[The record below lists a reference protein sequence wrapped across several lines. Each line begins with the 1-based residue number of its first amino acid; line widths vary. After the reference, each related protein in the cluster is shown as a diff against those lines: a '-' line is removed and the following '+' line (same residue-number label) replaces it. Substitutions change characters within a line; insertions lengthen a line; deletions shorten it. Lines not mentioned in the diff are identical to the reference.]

1 MGRGLSLSP
10 CPPPGDSCSLRPLSH
25 IPPPPAT
32 LWHPHFWDLCW
43 AHPKNHPGGIQKDPR
58 VGPDSPHLPP
68 AMPLSFPGVKG
79 SIQQPPNFEG
89 LLGHPPALKGGW
101 TQGKGRLGSRW
112 KPAAPAPGASQA
124 GGDFSA
130 RFNPS
135 WQVPGG
141 LSRAGDAAWMCTT
154 TTSKCISFL
163 EPRGEAGGIGAAQEN
178 ACAHPLSPTRV
189 PNSPRSFLFT
199 PFLNTDAFTS
209 REPSWQEV
217 VVLLKSSCFLAK
229 VRPALSPPNLW
240 GSPATGDT
248 SSPFLF
254 SSEQGPG
261 LTWGCAALGRL
272 SQGMAAGG
280 GSEATRTPEAGSC
293 LPLAKSSCGAQ
304 LRAGLR
310 TQPGGRTSVFIRC

>member
-1 MGRGLSLSP
+1 M
-10 CPPPGDSCSLRPLSH
+10 D
-25 IPPPPAT
+25 
-32 LWHPHFWDLCW
+32 
-43 AHPKNHPGGIQKDPR
+43 PGGNQQHWSQVLHKQARISQP
-58 VGPDSPHLPP
+58 GLT
-68 AMPLSFPGVKG
+68 FPGRC
-79 SIQQPPNFEG
+79 QE
-89 LLGHPPALKGGW
+89 
-101 TQGKGRLGSRW
+101 
-112 KPAAPAPGASQA
+112 
-124 GGDFSA
+124 
-130 RFNPS
+130 
-135 WQVPGG
+135 PGG
-141 LSRAGDAAWMCTT
+141 PSRAGDAAWMCTT
-154 TTSKCISFL
+154 TSKCLSFL

-310 TQPGGRTSVFIRC
+310 TQPGGRSSVFIRC

>member
-1 MGRGLSLSP
+1 M
-10 CPPPGDSCSLRPLSH
+10 
-25 IPPPPAT
+25 
-32 LWHPHFWDLCW
+32 
-43 AHPKNHPGGIQKDPR
+43 
-58 VGPDSPHLPP
+58 GPDSPPLPP
-68 AMPLSFPGVKG
+68 AMPLSFPGGKG
-79 SIQQPPNFEG
+79 SIQQPPNFAH

-112 KPAAPAPGASQA
+112 KPAAPAPGALQA

-135 WQVPGG
+135 WQVPGAR
-141 LSRAGDAAWMCTT
+141 RAEQGRGCSLDVHHHQQVP
-154 TTSKCISFL
+154 L
-163 EPRGEAGGIGAAQEN
+163 LPRAPREAGGIGAAQEN

-229 VRPALSPPNLW
+229 VRPALSPPPNLW